1 MKQSISLPH
10 VDSQHI
16 RGEIAGRRSGQNT
29 LKVKQSRQS
38 SKMVCW
44 SLVTRGYTHIF
55 LHILRFDG
63 LIRGVRRVERPK
75 GKAAKKADKTGSEEG
90 ASAREHGLWVLTDT
104 SQTHSQLPHSSHI
117 CSELLWNTKG
127 RHVLEQ
133 SECLCGFNPHG
144 DATKEVL
151 GSDLS
156 KQSGLIMSRNNVM
169 ESGRL
174 QWAKM
179 EKTHSFHQGWVTMC

>member
-90 ASAREHGLWVLTDT
+90 ASAREHGLWVLTLTPHKRTPNSHTAAT
-104 SQTHSQLPHSSHI
+104 SALSFYGTQKDDMYLSRASVYV
-117 CSELLWNTKG
+117 
-127 RHVLEQ
+127 VLIRM
-133 SECLCGFNPHG
+133 
-144 DATKEVL
+144 V
-151 GSDLS
+151 
-156 KQSGLIMSRNNVM
+156 MSRKKC
-169 ESGRL
+169 
-174 QWAKM
+174 W
-179 EKTHSFHQGWVTMC
+179 TVTCQNKVAW

>member
-1 MKQSISLPH
+1 MTTEINKLALMKQSISLPH

-75 GKAAKKADKTGSEEG
+75 GKAAKKADNTGSEEG
-90 ASAREHGLWVLTDT
+90 ASAREHGLWVLTLT
-104 SQTHSQLPHSSHI
+104 PHKRTPTQQPH
-117 CSELLWNTKG
+117 LLWASMKHKRTT
-127 RHVLEQ
+127 
-133 SECLCGFNPHG
+133 C
-144 DATKEVL
+144 T
-151 GSDLS
+151 
-156 KQSGLIMSRNNVM
+156 
-169 ESGRL
+169 
-174 QWAKM
+174 WAERVSM
-179 EKTHSFHQGWVTMC
+179 WF

>member
-90 ASAREHGLWVLTDT
+90 ASAREHGLWVLTLT
-104 SQTHSQLPHSSHI
+104 PHKRTPTQQPH
-117 CSELLWNTKG
+117 LLWASMKHKRTTF
-127 RHVLEQ
+127 EQ

>member
-38 SKMVCW
+38 SKIVCW

-104 SQTHSQLPHSSHI
+104 SQTHSHTAATSALSFYETQKDNMYLSRASVYV
-117 CSELLWNTKG
+117 
-127 RHVLEQ
+127 VL
-133 SECLCGFNPHG
+133 
-144 DATKEVL
+144 
-151 GSDLS
+151 
-156 KQSGLIMSRNNVM
+156 IRMVM
-169 ESGRL
+169 PRKKC
-174 QWAKM
+174 WA
-179 EKTHSFHQGWVTMC
+179 VTCQNKVAW